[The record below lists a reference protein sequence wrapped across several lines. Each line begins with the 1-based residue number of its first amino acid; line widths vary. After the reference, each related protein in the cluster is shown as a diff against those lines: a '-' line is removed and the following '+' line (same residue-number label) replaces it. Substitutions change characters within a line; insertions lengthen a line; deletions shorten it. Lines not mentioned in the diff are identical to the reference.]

1 MIKPVEKGCFYCVTA
16 KGACTIKTVGYEDA
30 EYLITEL
37 DDAGQVMFCAP
48 TWKVEISDD
57 TAILT
62 ETFKRAGSGNGAGAS
77 LGGGSGK
84 LKIKLV
90 TSYEEIEANPKKGVL
105 YLVPAEDGNFDEYI
119 YVIKEDGTRSIE
131 RIGSYSLEKS
141 IKADIEELK
150 KHFKLNS
157 DGTTTVIADSVMT
170 TGNNGVVYVSSLLS

>member
-16 KGACTIKTVGYEDA
+16 KGAYTIKTVGYEDA
-30 EYLITEL
+30 EYLIAEL
-37 DDAGQVMFCAP
+37 EDAGQVMFCAP

-62 ETFKRAGSGNGAGAS
+62 ETFKRAGNGNGAGAS

-84 LKIKLV
+84 LKIKIV

-105 YLVPAEDGNFDEYI
+105 YLVPAKDGTFDEYI
-119 YVIKEDGTRSIE
+119 YVVKEDGTGIIE
-131 RIGSYSLEKS
+131 RIGSYSLDES

-150 KHFKLNS
+150 KHFILNS
-157 DGTTTVIADSVMT
+157 DGTTTIIANSFIA
-170 TGNNGVVYVSSLLS
+170 TGNNNVV